1 MEMHCTFCF
10 SLCHLRKHC
19 PKKLEAEKPKPADY
33 SPRATWELEDRR
45 PREIPVSS
53 QKKNRSRGQEHSY
66 AANQYLTKS
75 SSAALQSRGRQGAI
89 SSTAPF
95 FNERVDRHGN
105 SFGDRV
111 GTKQT
116 RNPPPKN
123 ATNLFGA
130 SLPKTKDDGQ
140 QRKFQPYA
148 SPPYT
153 QSRDTSIS
161 LQRGRDLFPRRS
173 EGQWRPKRTAELEAP
188 PETEKVKS
196 PHKGEDDN
204 QAITVQPEVT
214 ETQIIAREAIMEE
227 FHEVTR
233 QYLSCAD
240 PVEAAARRQ
249 RVLYSD
255 ANGLMEATAAS
266 IMANLLSL
274 QT

>member
-1 MEMHCTFCF
+1 M
-10 SLCHLRKHC
+10 
-19 PKKLEAEKPKPADY
+19 
-33 SPRATWELEDRR
+33 
-45 PREIPVSS
+45 
-53 QKKNRSRGQEHSY
+53 
-66 AANQYLTKS
+66 
-75 SSAALQSRGRQGAI
+75 
-89 SSTAPF
+89 
-95 FNERVDRHGN
+95 
-105 SFGDRV
+105 

-140 QRKFQPYA
+140 HRKFQPYA

-240 PVEAAARRQ
+240 PVEAAARRR

-255 ANGLMEATAAS
+255 SNGLMEATAAS